1 MRNWR
6 AGMPSAGFLLLALS
20 AAQAAEPER
29 SELRYEM
36 FGLAGVHIAT
46 NRTTVEEAADRY
58 AITTDVESR
67 GLAAIF
73 VELTTHSEVLG
84 RLASDGPH
92 PEAYRGEVH
101 RNGLETLNRVDY
113 AVDGTV
119 LGESTPPA
127 ETHSPV
133 IPSLVQGT
141 VDQLTAFFMLERRL
155 ANNGSCAL
163 VVPVYDGRR
172 RYNLHFSDAAPEQ
185 PSAFAE
191 RDHVGAAQVCRMR
204 REAIVGFRD
213 ESGRSEGAYAGKLWY
228 ARLPPGDPMVLVQM
242 EFDTEFGTVTG
253 HLAELLGR
261 GVHFQFSE

>member
-6 AGMPSAGFLLLALS
+6 AGVPSAGFLLLVLS

-36 FGLAGVHIAT
+36 FGLAGIHIAT
-46 NRTTVEEAADRY
+46 NHTTVEQTADRY

-67 GLAAIF
+67 GIAAIF
-73 VELTTHSEVLG
+73 VELTSHSEVLG
-84 RLASDGPH
+84 RLRNDGLH

-101 RNGLETLNRVDY
+101 RNGVETLNRVDY

-119 LGESTPPA
+119 FGRSTPPA
-127 ETHSPV
+127 ETRSPV
-133 IPSLVQGT
+133 TPSLVQGT
-141 VDQLTAFFMLERRL
+141 VDQLTAFFMVERRL
-155 ANNGSCAL
+155 ADSRSCAL

-172 RYNLHFSDAAPEQ
+172 RYNLHFSDAAPEK

-204 REAIVGFRD
+204 REAIAGFRD

-228 ARLPPGDPMVLVQM
+228 ARLRPDDAMVLVQM
-242 EFDTEFGTVTG
+242 AFDTEFGTVTG

-261 GVHFQFSE
+261 GVHFELSE